1 MDAFKREY
9 SNKSEDESIKYF
21 WEKFEPANYSIW
33 HCEYLYPEELTKTF
47 MSCNLIGGMI
57 QRLDTMRKNAFGS
70 MCLFG
75 EGMFFYV

>member
-1 MDAFKREY
+1 
-9 SNKSEDESIKYF
+9 
-21 WEKFEPANYSIW
+21 
-33 HCEYLYPEELTKTF
+33 

-75 EGMFFYV
+75 EGIYFF